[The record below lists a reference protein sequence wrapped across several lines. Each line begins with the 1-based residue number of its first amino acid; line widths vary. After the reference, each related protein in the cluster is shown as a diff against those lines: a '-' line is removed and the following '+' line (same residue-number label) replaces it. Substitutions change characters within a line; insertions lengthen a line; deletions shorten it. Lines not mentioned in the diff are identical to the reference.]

1 MRKLLLALFVFAT
14 FLSVNV
20 NAKSVTAIIPDY
32 TFTLSNSS
40 VYYQDSE
47 YPLLSYKNITYFP
60 MTFDYCR
67 KLCLT
72 TSWDNEKGLYIAYQK
87 DLDYLAPALPIYPT
101 TANQKR
107 NYAEIP
113 EYNIY
118 INGKLFDNKNTEY
131 PFLNFRGVTYC
142 PVTWDL
148 SYNEFNWNVIFTG
161 TNFSV
166 APNYNNTKAYQYS
179 TSLPD
184 GFVVYSYIQE
194 PMLMENGTTA
204 IVNKPY
210 YEKFDYATQTLMPY
224 PEGSQTPVRQYIRHD
239 GELKPDGYYL
249 NGQLLTEIN
258 LSIDDPNHSLYAL
271 EYSLAGK
278 SFYEVNHNH
287 KLPSSDITV
296 KTTYHYIDVYGNL
309 KYIGQNLSIP
319 TAVSCADGNVYF
331 NTCQTSMSFAY
342 STVTSPAHKLYRLS
356 PNGEFTFINGLFPN
370 YGSMEILGEVN
381 GIMYLRCVW
390 MPHEYTNVSVHDV
403 SPLNDGYFTY
413 NGKDLVKLYN
423 YIYADRSV
431 LSPTG
436 EIYGI
441 FNRLGQ
447 IKKIN

>member
-1 MRKLLLALFVFAT
+1 MRKLILALSLLISV
-14 FLSVNV
+14 LSVNV
-20 NAKSVTAIIPDY
+20 SAKTATATIPDY
-32 TFTLSNSS
+32 SFTLGNAS

-67 KLCLT
+67 KLCLA

-87 DLDYLAPALPIYPT
+87 NLDSLATLPIYNT
-101 TANQKR
+101 TYNTKW
-107 NYAEIP
+107 NKVEIP
-113 EYNIY
+113 EYGIY
-118 INGKLFDNKNTEY
+118 INGKAYDNLNAEY

-148 SYNEFNWNVIFTG
+148 ATNEFNWSVSFTG

-166 APNYNNTKAYQYS
+166 TPNYSNAKAYQLG
-179 TSLPD
+179 TTLPD
-184 GFVVYSYIQE
+184 GFSVYSYVQE
-194 PMLMENGTTA
+194 PMTLENGATA

-210 YEKFDYATQTLMPY
+210 YEKFDYSLQALIPY

-239 GELKPDGYYL
+239 GELKADGYYL
-249 NGQLLTEIN
+249 NGYLLSEIALN
-258 LSIDDPNHSLYAL
+258 YNDTTQSLYTL
-271 EYSLAGK
+271 QYNLAGK
-278 SFYEVNHNH
+278 TFYEVNQNH
-287 KLPSSDITV
+287 SSDASGITV
-296 KTTYHYIDVYGNL
+296 KTTYHYVDVYGAP
-309 KYIGQNLSIP
+309 KFIGQDLSIP
-319 TAVSCADGNVYF
+319 NAVSCADGNVYF
-331 NTCQTSMSFAY
+331 NTRKTALSLAY
-342 STVTSPAHKLYRLS
+342 STTVSPAHKLYRLS
-356 PNGEFTFINGLFPN
+356 PNGEITLINSFYPD

-390 MPHEYTNVSVHDV
+390 MPQEASLPAYEV

-413 NGKDLVKLYN
+413 NGYDLVKLYN
-423 YIYADRSV
+423 YVYADYSV
-431 LSPTG
+431 LAPTG